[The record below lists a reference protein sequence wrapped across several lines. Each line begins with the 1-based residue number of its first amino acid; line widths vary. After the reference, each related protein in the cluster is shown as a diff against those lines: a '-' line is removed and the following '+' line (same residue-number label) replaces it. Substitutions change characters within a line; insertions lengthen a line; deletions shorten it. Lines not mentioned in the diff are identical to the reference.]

1 MPDLA
6 LYDHPIS
13 SNALK
18 VRVLLAELGLE
29 YERRTVPL
37 ARPRSGSY
45 LEVNPLGGIPT
56 LQDGDLLL
64 SESQAILRYLAR
76 REERDDLYPSALRE
90 RALVDEFLD
99 RFATRFRPA
108 LFRHERL
115 ALGYAYEVGF
125 DGVPRD
131 PEGARRVADEIA
143 PELELLDRIV
153 APEGAVLGRF
163 TIADCALTPVL
174 HRTTMSDLSL
184 DAHPRLAALRE
195 RLLAHPAVIAAE
207 PVL

>member
-1 MPDLA
+1 MPDLV

-18 VRVLLAELGLE
+18 VRILLAELGLE
-29 YERRTVPL
+29 YERRTVAL
-37 ARPRSGSY
+37 SRPRPESY
-45 LEVNPLGGIPT
+45 EAVNPLGGIPT
-56 LQDGDLLL
+56 LHDGELLL

-76 REERDDLYPSALRE
+76 REERDDLYPTALRE
-90 RALVDEFLD
+90 RAVVDEFLD
-99 RFATRFRPA
+99 RFATRFRPTF
-108 LFRHERL
+108 FRHERR

-125 DGVPRD
+125 DGAPRD
-131 PEGARRVADEIA
+131 PEGAREVEAEIA
-143 PELELLDRIV
+143 PELALLDRIV

-174 HRTTMSDLSL
+174 HRTTHSGLSL
-184 DAHPRLAALRE
+184 DPYPRLAALRE
-195 RLLAHPAVIAAE
+195 RLLAHPSVIAAE